1 MAFTFE
7 EMKHISTYKYPED
20 FASIKAAQVG
30 THREGVKDGQAL
42 FSKYRPDQCITLL
55 KEAWKWDV
63 PYEFAKPV
71 GFKIV
76 NGNLPKSLKKLGK
89 SFPDAPLDALESLYT
104 VNHKEV
110 KSNKSGK
117 EDKQQEDQAD
127 QEENLTAEEKE
138 SDEGGI
144 GRCTWKVSRCMA
156 GSLTY
161 LHIKQ
166 ALKFLVSNY
175 SMGIWCSLCILE
187 RKKKSILLLKMS
199 TFQLASHNPALLE
212 QLIDN
217 QF

>member
-1 MAFTFE
+1 MRELFWSKRNNKNMAFTFE
-7 EMKHISTYKYPED
+7 EMKHISIYKYPED

-30 THREGVKDGQAL
+30 AHREGVKDGQAL
-42 FSKYRPDQCITLL
+42 FSKYRPGQCITLL
-55 KEAWKWDV
+55 KEASKWDV

-71 GFKIV
+71 GFKVV
-76 NGNLPKSLKKLGK
+76 NGNLPKSLNKLGK
-89 SFPDAPLDALESLYT
+89 SFPDAPLNALESLCT
-104 VNHKEV
+104 VDHKEV

-117 EDKQQEDQAD
+117 EDQED
-127 QEENLTAEEKE
+127 QEENLTGEEKE

-175 SMGIWCSLCILE
+175 SMGI
-187 RKKKSILLLKMS
+187 
-199 TFQLASHNPALLE
+199 
-212 QLIDN
+212 
-217 QF
+217 